1 VDATTLVFLGAVVV
15 YFLAWVSGPMLA
27 RRRWG
32 MRGALLVLAGEIAL
46 ALLIS
51 HYFHPFKVPPPPPPP
66 EPRMTPT
73 YSGPQGLGDAF
84 DFILFRVIPVV
95 GAALGAVIAAI
106 WSLVAWFRR
115 PGADRIAKGAATAR
129 AKTSE

>member
-1 VDATTLVFLGAVVV
+1 VDDTIFVFLGALVA
-15 YFLAWVSGPMLA
+15 YFLVWVSGPVLA

-51 HYFHPFKVPPPPPPP
+51 HYYHPFKVPPPPTPP

-73 YSGPQGLGDAF
+73 YGGPQGLGEIF
-84 DFILFRVIPVV
+84 DFILFRVIPIV
-95 GAALGAVIAAI
+95 GAALGAVIAAF
-106 WSLVAWFRR
+106 WPLVAWFRR
-115 PGADRIAKGAATAR
+115 PDAATAR

>member
-1 VDATTLVFLGAVVV
+1 VDATIFVFFGAVVV
-15 YFLAWVSGPMLA
+15 YFLAWVSGPVLA

-51 HYFHPFKVPPPPPPP
+51 HYYHPFKVPPPLPP

-73 YSGPQGLGDAF
+73 YGSPEGISDAL
-84 DFILFRVIPVV
+84 DIAIFRVIPIL
-95 GAALGAVIAAI
+95 GAACGAVIAGV
-106 WSLVAWFRR
+106 WSMVAWFRR
-115 PGADRIAKGAATAR
+115 PCADQN
-129 AKTSE
+129 

>member
-1 VDATTLVFLGAVVV
+1 MDDTIFVFLGAVVA
-15 YFLAWVSGPMLA
+15 YFLVWVSGPVLA

-51 HYFHPFKVPPPPPPP
+51 HYYHPFKVPPPPP

-73 YSGPQGLGDAF
+73 YGGPQGLGDAL
-84 DFILFRVIPVV
+84 DIAIFRVIPIL
-95 GAALGAVIAAI
+95 GAACGAVIATV
-106 WSLVAWFRR
+106 WSMVAWFRR
-115 PGADRIAKGAATAR
+115 PGAGQN
-129 AKTSE
+129 

>member
-1 VDATTLVFLGAVVV
+1 MDATIFVFFGAVVA
-15 YFLAWVSGPMLA
+15 YFLAWVSGPVLA

-32 MRGALLVLAGEIAL
+32 MRGTLLVLAGEIAL

-51 HYFHPFKVPPPPPPP
+51 HYYHPFKVPPPPLPP

-73 YSGPQGLGDAF
+73 YGGPEGIGDAL
-84 DFILFRVIPVV
+84 DIAIFRVIPIL
-95 GAALGAVIAAI
+95 GAACGAAIAAV
-106 WSLVAWFRR
+106 WSMVAWFNSR
-115 PGADRIAKGAATAR
+115 AR

>member
-1 VDATTLVFLGAVVV
+1 MDATIFVFFGAVAV
-15 YFLAWVSGPMLA
+15 YFLAWVSGPVLA

-51 HYFHPFKVPPPPPPP
+51 HYYHPFKVPPLPLPP

-73 YSGPQGLGDAF
+73 YGGPEGIGDAL
-84 DFILFRVIPVV
+84 DIVIFRVIPIL
-95 GAALGAVIAAI
+95 GAACGAVIAAV
-106 WSLVAWFRR
+106 SSMVAWFRR
-115 PGADRIAKGAATAR
+115 PSAGQN
-129 AKTSE
+129 